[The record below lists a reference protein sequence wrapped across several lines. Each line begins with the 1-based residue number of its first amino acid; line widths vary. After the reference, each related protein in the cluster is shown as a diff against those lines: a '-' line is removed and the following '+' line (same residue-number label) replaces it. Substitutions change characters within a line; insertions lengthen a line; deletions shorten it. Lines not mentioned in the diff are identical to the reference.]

1 MLNVKKQHPLKTI
14 WYVSICVLILS
25 CQKLLEPPPKYQK
38 QLPESTISIKD
49 LKARH
54 IPGQIVE
61 ITENET
67 IKGIIIADDRSGSL
81 FKTIIIDDG
90 TAAIPIRIDQNN
102 LFNLYPI
109 GREIG
114 VELKGLYL
122 GDVSRWI
129 QLGSGIVSS
138 ENDRIEIG
146 PIPTTVADKIIQRG
160 GLKPHIKP
168 ITIQFNQ
175 IHDSLQ
181 SRLIEI
187 REVEFQPQ
195 DTLRTWANVATRQ
208 SMNRTLVNCQG
219 QTLVVR
225 TSAFAK
231 FAGEKTPTG
240 HGSIRGI
247 YTVFNQTNQLL
258 IRDNHPDEIQ
268 LTQSRCGFGTP
279 IKLNYDSIVQNN
291 QQNLWNLPNN
301 SFIIGK
307 VISDR
312 LQRNIPSRELVIQNN
327 TGQGLWLR
335 FNSDHNFLLG
345 DSIEIGLTGAQL
357 IRQGNQPIIQN
368 ILLQRAKKLGNA
380 TTFIASQIDI
390 EYLLANAHTF
400 QSRLIQLEQLRF
412 NGANNANWGGSISF
426 MDTQGNSIIHQTRTG
441 TTGASFANQRVPRSI
456 KRLTAIVSNTDRVQI
471 HIRNLQDLQTSEG
484 TIAPPPTPL
493 LQQNFEQ
500 TTGSGTLQISGWTN
514 STQKGNRTFSSAQ
527 FSNNR
532 FAQITAFNSN
542 QPEVTTWLISPP
554 IQIPSSGNAF
564 LQFETQQGFV
574 SAQPTRLR
582 VFISS
587 NYSGQGPAWAAGVIW
602 QELTNI
608 TLSPGQTNGYP
619 NLFTASGPISL
630 NAYRGNIHIAWRFE
644 GGDPG
649 RTATWRIDNIQVI
662 HQP

>member
-1 MLNVKKQHPLKTI
+1 MRKVSNQPHLMTIPLLC
-14 WYVSICVLILS
+14 ICVLLFS

-38 QLPESTISIKD
+38 QLPESSISIKD

-54 IPGQIVE
+54 IPGQMLE
-61 ITENET
+61 ITEDAT

-90 TAAIPIRIDQNN
+90 SAAIPIRIDQNN

-109 GREIG
+109 GREIA
-114 VELKGLYL
+114 VQLKGLYL

-129 QLGSGIVSS
+129 QLGSGIVSADT
-138 ENDRIEIG
+138 DRTEMG
-146 PIPTTVADKIIQRG
+146 AIPTTVADKIILRG
-160 GLKPHIKP
+160 GLKPLIQP
-168 ITIQFNQ
+168 IIIQFNQ
-175 IHDSLQ
+175 LHDSLQ

-187 REVEFQPQ
+187 SEVEFQPQ

-225 TSAFAK
+225 TSAFAR

-240 HGSIRGI
+240 HGTIRGI

-258 IRDNHPDEIQ
+258 LRDNHPNEIQ
-268 LTQSRCGFGTP
+268 FTQPRCGLGNP
-279 IKLNYDSIVQNN
+279 IEFNYDSILQNSH
-291 QQNLWNLPNN
+291 QTSWNLPNN

-312 LQRNIPSRELVIQNN
+312 LQRNIPPRELVIQNN
-327 TGQGLWLR
+327 DGQGLWLR

-345 DSIEIGLTGAQL
+345 DSIEVGLTGAQL
-357 IRQGNQPIIQN
+357 IQQGNQPIVQN
-368 ILLQRAKKLGNA
+368 IQIQRAKRLGSA
-380 TTFIASQIDI
+380 TNFIVQQIDI
-390 EYLLANAHTF
+390 QHLLANAHKF

-412 NGANNANWGGSISF
+412 NGTTNANWSGSISF
-426 MDTQGNSIIHQTRTG
+426 MDGQGKSIIHQTRTG
-441 TTGASFANQRVPRSI
+441 TSGASFASQRVPRI
-456 KRLTAIVSNTDRVQI
+456 INRLTAIVSNTDRLQI
-471 HIRNLQDLQTSEG
+471 HIRSLQDVQTSEG
-484 TIAPPPTPL
+484 NIAPSPTPL

-500 TTGSGTLQISGWTN
+500 TPGSGTLQVNGWIN
-514 STQKGNRTFSSAQ
+514 SSQFGNRTFSSSQ
-527 FSNNR
+527 FNNNR

-542 QPEVTTWLISPP
+542 QPEVTSWLISPP

-574 SAQPTRLR
+574 SVQPTRLR
-582 VFISS
+582 VFVSS
-587 NYSGQGPAWAAGVIW
+587 NYSGQGPAWAAGVTW

-608 TLSPGQTNGYP
+608 TLSPGQNSGYP
-619 NLFTASGPISL
+619 SQFTASGPISL
-630 NAYRGNIHIAWRFE
+630 NAHRGNIHIAWRYE